1 MILENSLSEKTQQ
14 LIMITNI
21 FTKLIEKYKNNNRI
35 LIVLRTVLRDSRQ
48 EVQTLLKNELSAD
61 INARDY
67 LNKLYEKIY
76 VSEFE

>member
-1 MILENSLSEKTQQ
+1 MISENSLSEKTQQ

-35 LIVLRTVLRDSRQ
+35 LIALRTVLRDSRQ

-61 INARDY
+61 INASDY
-67 LNKLYEKIY
+67 LNKLYEKI
-76 VSEFE
+76 

>member
-14 LIMITNI
+14 LIIITNI

-35 LIVLRTVLRDSRQ
+35 LIALRTVLRDSRQ

-76 VSEFE
+76 VSEIE